1 MVCSDNEF
9 SHDQQIVQMCLSSF
23 SSLLSITGSSLLI
36 YIIICGGWAKIC
48 RVHSRILLI
57 MSIIDVLS
65 SFAFGLGSLPT
76 PRDVTCAYGYGNYS
90 TCTAQGFFIQL
101 ALSVPAYNAMMAIYF
116 LAMIRYN
123 MNETCLRK
131 AEPYLHAIVL
141 IPTFGVAIAGACQN
155 LYFRDSSQCW
165 INIDELDGKQ
175 GRFMIIFSLS
185 FGCISTVILHSCMM
199 SIYCL
204 LRKRAKMINNIYLND
219 SHHFSGD
226 DESREVSGVEIAA
239 KEAAYQALLYWI
251 GYCFSFGVISL
262 ALIGEAITGK
272 PNNNKY
278 VQFIIAFTFPLQ
290 GFWNILAYTRP
301 RISLLQ
307 KDNPDIS
314 FASAMIQVIS
324 SAKGDSTQSRSSHR
338 RGIETSSNA
347 PESVTVLEIDSFSEI
362 GSTDN

>member
-1 MVCSDNEF
+1 MVCSDYELNHVE
-9 SHDQQIVQMCLSSF
+9 QIVQMCLSSF
-23 SSLLSITGSSLLI
+23 SALLSIVGSSLLI

-48 RVHSRILLI
+48 RVHSRILLM

-90 TCTAQGFFIQL
+90 TCDAQGFFIQL
-101 ALSVPAYNAMMAIYF
+101 GLSIPAYNAMMAIYF

-123 MNETCLRK
+123 MDETCFIRK

-141 IPTFGVAIAGACQN
+141 IPTLGVASVGLGQN

-165 INIDELDGKQ
+165 INEDELDGK
-175 GRFMIIFSLS
+175 GRFMIIFSLT
-185 FGCISTVILHSCMM
+185 FGCTSALILHSCMM

-204 LRKRAKMINNIYLND
+204 LKKRAKINNTYLDD
-219 SHHFSGD
+219 SHNFSGD
-226 DESREVSGVEIAA
+226 DESRELSGIEIAA

-251 GYCFSFGVISL
+251 GYVFSFGPITVV
-262 ALIGEAITGK
+262 LIGEAITGK
-272 PNNNKY
+272 PINNKY
-278 VQFIIAFTFPLQ
+278 VQFVIAFTFPLQ

-307 KDNPDIS
+307 KENPDFS
-314 FASAMIQVIS
+314 FVSAMIHIIS
-324 SAKGDSTQSRSSHR
+324 SAKGERRRSRPSHS
-338 RGIETSSNA
+338 RGIQTRNNA
-347 PESVTVLEIDSFSEI
+347 SEFGTVLEIDSISEI
-362 GSTDN
+362 GSIDT